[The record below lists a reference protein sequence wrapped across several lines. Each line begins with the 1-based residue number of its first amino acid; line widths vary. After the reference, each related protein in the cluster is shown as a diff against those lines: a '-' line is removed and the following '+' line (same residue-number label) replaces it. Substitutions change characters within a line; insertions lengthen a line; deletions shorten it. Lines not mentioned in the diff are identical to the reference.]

1 LPGLKVGLMPRQ
13 EKAIRTSKGAA
24 REMIC
29 INMNGAIGLSIFFA
43 CILFL
48 TILVYPAFSQ
58 EVILSMHENYTL
70 ENCTL
75 QVEDIDSQAAKV
87 WVLIKAGNGPSL
99 SMVLGINETLSCGRM
114 TLMVKRF
121 YAGESADLVC
131 LKIDGKS
138 ISG

>member
-1 LPGLKVGLMPRQ
+1 
-13 EKAIRTSKGAA
+13 
-24 REMIC
+24 MIN
-29 INMNGAIGLSIFFA
+29 ISMNGAIGLSILSA
-43 CILFL
+43 GILFL
-48 TILVYPAFSQ
+48 MILIYPAFSQ
-58 EVILSMHENYTL
+58 EFVLSMHENYSM

-75 QVEDIDSQAAKV
+75 QIEDIDSQAAKV
-87 WVLIKAGNGPSL
+87 WVLIQAGNGPSL
-99 SMVLGINETLSCGRM
+99 SMVLGINETLSCGRL

>member
-1 LPGLKVGLMPRQ
+1 
-13 EKAIRTSKGAA
+13 
-24 REMIC
+24 MIN
-29 INMNGAIGLSIFFA
+29 ISMNGAIGLFILFA

-48 TILVYPAFSQ
+48 IYPGFSQ
-58 EVILSMHENYTL
+58 EVVLSMHENYTL

-87 WVLIKAGNGPSL
+87 WVLIQAGNGPSL
-99 SMVLGINETLSCGRM
+99 SMVLGINETLSCGRL

-121 YAGESADLVC
+121 YAGESADIVS

>member
-1 LPGLKVGLMPRQ
+1 
-13 EKAIRTSKGAA
+13 
-24 REMIC
+24 MIN
-29 INMNGAIGLSIFFA
+29 ISMNRAIGLLILFA

-48 TILVYPAFSQ
+48 IYPGFSQ
-58 EVILSMHENYTL
+58 EVVLSTHENYTL
-70 ENCTL
+70 DNCTL

-87 WVLIKAGNGPSL
+87 WVLIQAGNGPSL
-99 SMVLGINETLSCGRM
+99 SMVLGINETLNCGRL

-121 YAGESADLVC
+121 YSGESADIVS